1 MKTIRTS
8 FAVLSGTVMAGTLL
22 LAGCASSSHYQTDVQ
37 RLETYQAY
45 AGAPVRKIPY
55 FNPIGWEEIDDQH
68 ILVTMKPREVWLMRL
83 SGPCLDFAGGSPALV
98 ISSQA
103 GYVST
108 GFDRVATGSS
118 QLSCRIEEIRQVD
131 TIAMREARAAQ
142 PSGT

>member
-1 MKTIRTS
+1 MNTIRTS
-8 FAVLSGTVMAGTLL
+8 LAVLSGAVMAGTLL
-22 LAGCASSSHYQTDVQ
+22 LAGCATTRYQTDTQ
-37 RLETYQAY
+37 RLEAYQAY

-68 ILVTMKPREVWLMRL
+68 ILVTMKPKEVWLMRL
-83 SGPCLDFAGGSPALV
+83 SGPCLDFAGGSPSLV

-118 QLSCRIEEIRQVD
+118 QLSCRIEEIRRVD
-131 TIAMREARAAQ
+131 TIAMRAARAAQ
-142 PSGT
+142 SSGT

>member
-1 MKTIRTS
+1 MKTIRAS
-8 FAVLSGTVMAGTLL
+8 FAVLSGTVMAATLL
-22 LAGCASSSHYQTDVQ
+22 LAGCASSHYQTDVQ
-37 RLETYQAY
+37 RLEAYQAF
-45 AGAPVRKIPY
+45 AGAPVKKIPY
-55 FNPIGWEEIDDQH
+55 FNPIGWEEIDDEH
-68 ILVTMKPREVWLMRL
+68 ILVTMKPKEVWLMRL

-98 ISSQA
+98 ISSQG

-131 TIAMREARAAQ
+131 TVAMREARAAQ

>member
-1 MKTIRTS
+1 MNTIRTS
-8 FAVLSGTVMAGTLL
+8 LAVLSGAVMAGTLL
-22 LAGCASSSHYQTDVQ
+22 LAGCATTHYQTDVQ
-37 RLETYQAY
+37 RLEAYQAY

-55 FNPIGWEEIDDQH
+55 FSPIGWEEIDDQR
-68 ILVTMKPREVWLMRL
+68 ILVSMKPSEVWLMRL
-83 SGPCLDFAGGSPALV
+83 SGPCMEYAGGSPALV

-103 GYVST
+103 GYVSS